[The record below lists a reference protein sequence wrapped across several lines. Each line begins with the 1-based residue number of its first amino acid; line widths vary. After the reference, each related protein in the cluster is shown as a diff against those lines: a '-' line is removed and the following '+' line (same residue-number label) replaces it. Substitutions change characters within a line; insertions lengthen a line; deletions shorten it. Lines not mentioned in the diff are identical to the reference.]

1 MITFFRSLFAPP
13 RHLILLLAAL
23 WLGLALS
30 EKRAERHHLSKEAL
44 NNIIYFS
51 LLGYVLG
58 GRVLFVLANLSAF
71 TQSPWSIFSVNMD
84 LFDPMGALAIAL
96 LVGFTYGQRLNL
108 PFWSTLDA

>member
-1 MITFFRSLFAPP
+1 MITLFRSLFAPP

-30 EKRAERHHLSKEAL
+30 EKRAERYRVSKEVL

-51 LLGYVLG
+51 LIGYVVG

-71 TQSPWSIFSVNMD
+71 TQSPWSIFSINID
-84 LFDPMGALAIAL
+84 LFDPVGALMAAI
-96 LVGFTYGQRLNL
+96 LVGFIYGK
-108 PFWSTLDA
+108 